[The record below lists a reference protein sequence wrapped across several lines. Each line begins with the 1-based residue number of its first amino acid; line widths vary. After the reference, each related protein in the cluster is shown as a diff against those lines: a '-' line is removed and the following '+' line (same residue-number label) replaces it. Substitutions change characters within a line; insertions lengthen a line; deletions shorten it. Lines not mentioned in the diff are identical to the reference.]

1 MSQKLSIPAFSS
13 IRPGLKMPPMKVGFI
28 GLGMQGKYMAVNL
41 AAAGY
46 DLMVFDP
53 RPEPLRELAAAGAKV
68 AGSNAEV
75 AAHAG
80 IVQVCVLN
88 DAQVE
93 TVVGGPKG
101 LLETAKPGTII
112 VIHSTIEPATIQK
125 LASMVAAKKVELIDA
140 PVSGSEKGAKAK
152 TMSFMVGGS
161 KSALEKCR
169 PLFETS
175 GPKIQHVGELG
186 AGMRAKLA
194 HQIIISINMMAAY
207 EGMRVGV
214 ESGLDPKILEKVIS
228 EGLAQSWVADHWSDL
243 KFGPHS
249 QMVFYKDLQLGMNL
263 AQKLG
268 VSVPGAE
275 LAQQLLAKIVP

>member
-1 MSQKLSIPAFSS
+1 
-13 IRPGLKMPPMKVGFI
+13 MKVGFI

-46 DLMVFDP
+46 DLMVFDT
-53 RPEPLRELAAAGAKV
+53 RPEPLRELAAAGAQI

-75 AAHAG
+75 AAHAE

-93 TVVGGPKG
+93 AVVAGPKG
-101 LLETAKPGTII
+101 LLEAAKPGAIV
-112 VIHSTIEPATIQK
+112 VIHSTIEPATIQR
-125 LASMVAAKKVELIDA
+125 LAPIAAAKKVEIIDA
-140 PVSGSEKGAKAK
+140 PVSGSEKGAKAR

-186 AGMRAKLA
+186 SGMRAKLA

-214 ESGLDPKILEKVIS
+214 ESGLDPKVLEKVIS

-249 QMVFYKDLQLGMNL
+249 QMVFYKDLHLGLKL
-263 AQKLG
+263 AHELG
-268 VSVPGAE
+268 VAVPGAG
-275 LAQQLLAKIVP
+275 LAQQLLSKIVP